1 MSYYQSASFW
11 VGAVVILIYALERFN
26 TPPTNRPST
35 TWLRYY
41 SAAFV
46 YVGLFELTFVI
57 LCHYPNLVTL
67 LQALPGFEGLTTS
80 AEGVSDSQFGTAIL
94 LSVLVPKVP
103 GLQRIDLDIRHQL
116 QRAAAIPTEA
126 RRFAREIQ
134 RSSYQPDAT
143 LATAVAAALRE
154 RGLDGAI
161 ELEPLLPLRRLVAMM
176 LRLREW
182 ETDIRF
188 APFLHERDAQYD
200 RLQAR
205 YQRVMEMTRGYLAL
219 PLANQPG
226 ASPEPAAQ
234 RFLQAFEEETQALLQ
249 EGSEL
254 ASHSLLNCC
263 LRAVTREQE
272 LQAMGLVVSSE
283 PRLAIDVDQVTLLL
297 GALIALF
304 TLYVMLVFEPGARS
318 VFTLLAKIP
327 VIYTIAVI
335 CAVVPKQ
342 HWPLFQRRD
351 DSHIPA
357 FGYLL
362 SGLMAAI
369 AAVLVSVLIDSL
381 LLWRA
386 LPASGEPLGLGG
398 ALASAWDDYWSRRY
412 PWLLLPAA
420 AAMAT
425 AAIIDC
431 RWLQRWGEGW
441 QRRVAD
447 ALTMALVMGIA
458 GWLVQQ
464 WLLLASSSMRQMPL
478 LRVVLLVV
486 LVGALIG
493 ALVPAWF
500 RHSSHSPPANNKAPA
515 GALQGG

>member
-1 MSYYQSASFW
+1 
-11 VGAVVILIYALERFN
+11 
-26 TPPTNRPST
+26 
-35 TWLRYY
+35 
-41 SAAFV
+41 
-46 YVGLFELTFVI
+46 
-57 LCHYPNLVTL
+57 
-67 LQALPGFEGLTTS
+67 
-80 AEGVSDSQFGTAIL
+80 
-94 LSVLVPKVP
+94 
-103 GLQRIDLDIRHQL
+103 
-116 QRAAAIPTEA
+116 
-126 RRFAREIQ
+126 
-134 RSSYQPDAT
+134 
-143 LATAVAAALRE
+143 
-154 RGLDGAI
+154 
-161 ELEPLLPLRRLVAMM
+161 
-176 LRLREW
+176 
-182 ETDIRF
+182 
-188 APFLHERDAQYD
+188 
-200 RLQAR
+200 
-205 YQRVMEMTRGYLAL
+205 MEMARGYLAL
-219 PLANQPG
+219 PLASQSS
-226 ASPEPAAQ
+226 AAAEPASQ
-234 RFLQAFEEETQALLQ
+234 RFLQAFDEETAALLQ

-263 LRAVTREQE
+263 LRAVTREQG
-272 LQAMGLVVSSE
+272 LQAMGLVVSTE
-283 PRLAIDVDQVTLLL
+283 QRLAIDVDQVTLLL

-342 HWPLFQRRD
+342 HWSLFQRRD

-362 SGLMAAI
+362 SGLMAAT
-369 AAVLVSVLIDSL
+369 AAIVVSVLIDSL

-386 LPASGEPLGLGG
+386 VPVGGDPLGLGG
-398 ALASAWDDYWSRRY
+398 ALAGAWHDYWGRRY
-412 PWLLLPAA
+412 PWMLLPAV

-431 RWLQRWGEGW
+431 RWLQRWGDGW
-441 QRRVAD
+441 QRRLAD

-458 GWLVQQ
+458 GWMVQH
-464 WLLLASSSMRQMPL
+464 WLMVVSTSMRQMPL

-500 RHSSHSPPANNKAPA
+500 RQRGAAAPPPNNKAPA